1 MLDPK
6 IIRDQSDWVR
16 QQLTH
21 RHYPVQYLDA
31 YLNADVVWRDRLQDV
46 DALKSER
53 NRLTPKSK
61 PTPEQQASLKQ
72 LSDTIKSKQDE
83 LSVLE
88 ESVKKAALLLPNIP
102 HESVPIGESEDD
114 NIEIKRV
121 GDPRIFSFEPAPHE
135 AIAVSR
141 QLIDF
146 DSAAK
151 IAGSRFSVYKGS
163 GAKLERALINLMLD
177 IHTQDHGY
185 TEFIPPVVINSAS
198 LQGTGQL
205 PKFEGDLFKLEGTD
219 YWLSPTAEVQL
230 TNLARDTIIDEDNL
244 PIRMTAQTACFRK
257 EAGSYG
263 KDISGIIRQHQ
274 FNKIEL
280 VQLCHPDQSMAQL
293 HELLGH
299 AERVLQV
306 LKLPYRVIQL
316 CTGDIGFSSGI
327 TFDIEVWFPSQNT
340 YREISS
346 CSNFFD
352 FQARRSMIR
361 YRDKLSSKVNYLHTI
376 NGSGLAVGRT
386 LAAILENYQRDDG
399 SVDVPEALI
408 PYMKSELL

>member
-46 DALKSER
+46 DALKNER